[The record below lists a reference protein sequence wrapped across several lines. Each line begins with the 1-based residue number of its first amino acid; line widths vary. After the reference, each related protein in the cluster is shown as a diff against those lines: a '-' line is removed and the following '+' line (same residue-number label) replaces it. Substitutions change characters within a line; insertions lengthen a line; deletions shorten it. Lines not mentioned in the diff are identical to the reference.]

1 MKSRYIILALAFVAL
16 ILAAGCTT
24 TQTAQTNTGN
34 DSKVLI
40 IGEMW
45 EPDSID
51 PAGHNSGTLI
61 CEKALITET
70 LVGANADFSL
80 KPALATSWKQIDP
93 HTWEFTLRPDVV
105 FHDGTPLT
113 ASAVKFSLDRVATVN
128 PSVKEMMKYASS
140 EAVNDTTLRIT
151 TTEENPVLPAYL
163 HYPATSIISPTSL
176 DADGNLIKPIG
187 TGPMM
192 FKNFDEQTGTLTAEK
207 NDQWWGGDIGLDG
220 MVLRPITD
228 PNTRA
233 LAIENGEV
241 DFTVDVPYSET
252 DMIDGMDGI
261 NVEKYETPRL
271 YKIDCNLNHTPLQD
285 KRVRQAIS
293 YAINRDDIVSNVLY
307 NVGKSAAGP
316 FLPTMV
322 WADKSLT
329 PYPCNQT
336 KAKELLAEAGWTDTD
351 GDGIVDKNGE
361 PLKLEMITYSERPGL
376 PPMGEAIAAELKEV
390 GIKADFDV
398 MEYGS
403 LDDRRKAGD
412 WDLYL
417 SAYTIAMVPDPQY
430 ILTNWYSTNG
440 TDNNAGYSN
449 PAVDAA
455 IEEAGQIS
463 DLDARYQKFSAVQDI
478 VYDDVPIIPVAYY
491 GVAVVKKD
499 TVKGYVFDPTAHDYR
514 INPNMTIEK

>member
-1 MKSRYIILALAFVAL
+1 MNTQYSIVALAFVAL
-16 ILAAGCTT
+16 ILVAGCTT
-24 TQTAQTNTGN
+24 TRTAQGNT
-34 DSKVLI
+34 DSKILP

-51 PAGHNSGTLI
+51 PAGHDSGTLI

-80 KPALATSWKQIDP
+80 KPALATSWKQREP
-93 HTWEFTLRPDVV
+93 HTWEFTLRPGVV
-105 FHDGTPLT
+105 FQDGTPLT
-113 ASAVKFSLDRVATVN
+113 ASAVKFSLDRVARVN

-140 EAVNDTTLRIT
+140 EVVNETTLRIT

-163 HYPATSIISPTSL
+163 HYPAISIISPTSL
-176 DADGNLIKPIG
+176 DANGDLIKPIG
-187 TGPMM
+187 TGPMT
-192 FKNFDEQTGTLTAEK
+192 FRSFDEQTGTLTVEK
-207 NDQWWGGDIGLDG
+207 NEQWWGGGVGLDG

-252 DMIDGMDGI
+252 DMINAMDGI

-285 KRVRQAIS
+285 TRVRQAIS
-293 YAINRDDIVSNVLY
+293 SAINRDDIVTNVLY
-307 NVGKSAAGP
+307 NVGKPAAGP
-316 FLPTMV
+316 FLPSMV
-322 WADKSLT
+322 WADKSLA

-336 KAKELLAEAGWTDTD
+336 KARVLLGEAGWTDTD
-351 GDGIVDKNGE
+351 GDGILDKNGA
-361 PLKLEMITYSERPGL
+361 PLELEMITYSERPGL
-376 PPMGEAIAAELKEV
+376 PPMGEAIAAELKEA
-390 GIKADFDV
+390 GIKVDFDV

-417 SAYTIAMVPDPQY
+417 AAYTIAMVPDPQY
-430 ILTNWYSTNG
+430 ILTNWYSTDG

-449 PAVDAA
+449 PAVDAL
-455 IEEAGQIS
+455 IEEAGEIS
-463 DLDARYQKFSAVQDI
+463 DLNTRYQKFSAVQDI
-478 VYDDVPIIPVAYY
+478 VYDDLPIIPVAYY
-491 GVAVVKKD
+491 GVAIVKKD
-499 TVKGYVFDPTAHDYR
+499 TVNGYVFDPTAHDYR
-514 INPNMTIEK
+514 INPNMTIEA